1 MTRCNAVTKKS
12 ANRRQRDAA
21 TQLPAVVRAAINRA
35 DGSQIIIPEYIRLT
49 PRARHL
55 LRAVS
60 LKRKMLADC
69 YRYIRST
76 AEPEKRAEMR
86 KQLMD
91 SRRIRKGWA
100 NV

>member
-1 MTRCNAVTKKS
+1 MTKKS
-12 ANRRQRDAA
+12 ANRRQRDAV
-21 TQLPAVVRAAINRA
+21 TQLPAVVRAAINRK
-35 DGSQIIIPEYIRLT
+35 DGSQIIIPEYVRLT
-49 PRARHL
+49 PRGRHL

-91 SRRIRKGWA
+91 SRRLRAGWA